1 MNEMMTVND
10 LADVLVRRYG
20 LDPAAALDFVNAVFE
35 ICQEGLMRDR
45 VMKIKDFGTFK
56 IVDVDARVGV
66 NVNTGER
73 MLIDSRSK
81 VTFVPDAIMKELVN
95 KPFSQFETVVLND
108 GVDFSD
114 LDKKGD
120 VTEDEEEPS
129 EEEKVSASASQN
141 EVTDGSD
148 DVSPSAKEAVDAD
161 SQVRQSVDEKP
172 KTVVSEGEH
181 EGSETQESPVSDE
194 GLETTTEEEKIV
206 NAPSRRIT
214 EALDAARAEML
225 DTSDGAEYE
234 RRGESVVSGPCD
246 AAEGEPKVEEETT
259 STGGND
265 GGSAVDDAEKEKSE
279 TPDTPDTETLTA
291 PSESQGQEEEQPEE
305 HTSSRSPL
313 WIHVAS
319 GVAVLA
325 LLAAAAYV
333 GYLYGYHQ
341 AEETFMT
348 HVPVKVSTG
357 LKSRIPSGKTAQER
371 ADEPAVNATQIGTI
385 QADRIARE
393 DTFSKEVTVK
403 VGSPTAAKPETM
415 SAGKQSVSVTKN
427 ASAASIPGTASK
439 VPSVSTSEDY
449 TRYEKMDA
457 RVRTGAYRIV
467 GQTKVVTA
475 KSGQTLRQLSRTY
488 LGDGMECYVEVFNG
502 LSADTPLKEGMKV
515 KIPKLVLKK
524 KKMRQTAE

>member
-35 ICQEGLMRDR
+35 ICQEGLMRDK

-114 LDKKGD
+114 LDKKGE
-120 VTEDEEEPS
+120 VTEDDDESS
-129 EEEKVSASASQN
+129 EEEKASASASQN

-148 DVSPSAKEAVDAD
+148 DVSPSAKETVDAD
-161 SQVRQSVDEKP
+161 RQVLQSVDEKP
-172 KTVVSEGEH
+172 RTAVSEGEQ
-181 EGSETQESPVSDE
+181 EGTQTQDSPVSDE
-194 GLETTTEEEKIV
+194 EQETTTEEEKVV

-234 RRGESVVSGPCD
+234 RLGESAVSGPC
-246 AAEGEPKVEEETT
+246 ATTEGEPKVEEETS
-259 STGGND
+259 STDAND
-265 GGSAVDDAEKEKSE
+265 GGLAVDDAEKEKSE
-279 TPDTPDTETLTA
+279 TSDTPDTEAPTV
-291 PSESQGQEEEQPEE
+291 PSESHGQEEELAEG
-305 HTSSRSPL
+305 HTSSRSSL
-313 WIHVAS
+313 WIHLAS
-319 GVAVLA
+319 GIAVLA
-325 LLAAAAYV
+325 MLAAAAYA
-333 GYLYGYHQ
+333 GYIYGYRQ
-341 AEETFMT
+341 AEENLLARASVS
-348 HVPVKVSTG
+348 VPNNQKPQTPIDTIVK
-357 LKSRIPSGKTAQER
+357 EH
-371 ADEPAVNATQIGTI
+371 ADDPAVNATQIGTI

-393 DTFSKEVTVK
+393 DTLSKEVTVK
-403 VGSPTAAKPETM
+403 DGSPTAAKPETA
-415 SAGKQSVSVTKN
+415 SAGRLAASTTKN
-427 ASAASIPGTASK
+427 ASATVIPEKASK
-439 VPSVSTSEDY
+439 VPSVSPSEDY

-475 KSGQTLRQLSRTY
+475 KSGQTLRQISRTY

-502 LSADTPLKEGMKV
+502 LSADAPLKEGMKV

-524 KKMRQTAE
+524 KKIRQTAE